1 MTPKFSVGEVV
12 ILQSK
17 QVPQCNGECTVLE
30 VLDPDFWNESY
41 GYVTTTPVPEKLA
54 GAGAWDESA
63 LRKKHQPGGMS
74 FTELMVNLS
83 QHVEAPSHS

>member
-17 QVPQCNGECTVLE
+17 EAPQCNGECTVLE
-30 VLDPDFWNESY
+30 VECFGSWT
-41 GYVTTTPVPEKLA
+41 GYVTTTPPPEGRDKAAL
-54 GAGAWDESA
+54 WCESA
-63 LRKKHQPGGMS
+63 LRKKHQPGDMS

-83 QHVEAPSHS
+83 QPVQAPSHS